1 MSVLVAGGAGYIGS
15 VTVERLSRAGHK
27 VVVYDNLS
35 RGHRQA
41 VADHVPFVQGDLAD
55 TALLEKTLKEHN
67 VKSVMHFCAHSQ
79 VGESVQEPLMYYQN
93 NVQNGINLL
102 DTMLRCEVKQFIF
115 SSTAAVFG
123 EPDEV
128 PINEDA
134 SKNPTNPYGRGKLM
148 FEEVLRDCAQAH
160 ELRSISLRYFN
171 ACGATEQCGE
181 DHTPETHLI
190 PIVLEVAMGQRETL
204 CVFGRDYPTPDGTC
218 IRDYIHVADLA
229 DAHIK
234 ALEALDKG
242 AKTTAYNLGN
252 GQGFSVLD
260 VVQAAEE
267 VTCRKIPL
275 LDSPRRPGD
284 PARLVASSDR
294 IREELH
300 WHPQVADLR
309 KIIETAWAWKQ
320 AHPHGYEGPKKDD
333 TPCGDLSDS

>member
-35 RGHRQA
+35 RGHREA
-41 VADHVPFVQGDLAD
+41 VASHIPFIEGDIAD
-55 TALLEKTLKEHN
+55 TALLVKTLQDHK

-79 VGESVQEPLMYYQN
+79 VGESVREPLMYYQN

-102 DTMLRCEVKQFIF
+102 VAMKQCEVEQFIF

-123 EPDEV
+123 EPEEV
-128 PINEDA
+128 PITEESA
-134 SKNPTNPYGRGKLM
+134 QRPTNPYGRTKLM
-148 FEEVLRDCAQAH
+148 FEYILRDASEAH
-160 ELRSISLRYFN
+160 GLRSIALRYFN
-171 ACGATEQCGE
+171 ACGASEQCGE
-181 DHTPETHLI
+181 DHEPETHLI
-190 PIVLEVAMGQRETL
+190 PIVLEVAMGRREAL
-204 CVFGRDYPTPDGTC
+204 GIFGRDYPTPDGTC

-234 ALEALDKG
+234 ALEALEKG
-242 AKTTAYNLGN
+242 AGTNVYNLGN
-252 GQGFSVLD
+252 GHGFSVLE

-267 VTCRKIPL
+267 VTCRKIPTI
-275 LDSPRRPGD
+275 DSPRRAGD

-300 WHPQVADLR
+300 WHPQITDLR
-309 KIIETAWAWKQ
+309 RIIETAWNWKQ
-320 AHPHGYEGPKKDD
+320 KHPDGYAIKEEKKEG
-333 TPCGDLSDS
+333 SE